1 MDIGDRID
9 FLLSGKKISL
19 TVASIRESSRQ
30 GFRPFFYFSFD
41 PEAFRN
47 APKTYFASAYTPD
60 SESWK
65 KTILENSGPHVT
77 FVDIENILAVV
88 RDISSKILAVIGLFL
103 VFISVFA
110 LFAIVSFFSRM
121 RGVESMKLR
130 LYELFG
136 LVPEKTITSLRSSR
150 MVIFMVSWI
159 FSVVVGVVALWFIVR
174 ASTILTMPW
183 VSVGWVIL
191 GVLLVYIVLV
201 VILRPKR

>member
-1 MDIGDRID
+1 MDIGDRIE

-41 PEAFRN
+41 PEAFRS
-47 APKTYFASAYTPD
+47 APKTYFASAYTLDP
-60 SESWK
+60 ESWK
-65 KTILENSGPHVT
+65 KTIIENSGPHVT

-88 RDISSKILAVIGLFL
+88 RDISSKILSVIGLFL

-150 MVIFMVSWI
+150 MTIFVVSWI
-159 FSVVVGVVALWFIVR
+159 FSVIVGVVTLWFIVR

-183 VSVGWVIL
+183 VSVGWVFL
-191 GVLLVYIVLV
+191 GVLLV
-201 VILRPKR
+201 